1 MNARQE
7 GPHSFGAHILQGAGL
22 LLNSIEPGEIIQ
34 FSAPTGAG
42 IYKVLARAAQMME
55 GATYVYRL
63 EEMGEQFARELQA
76 IGGAPHAHACSF
88 RHAALH
94 IGPTARLCPF
104 VIFSQCIRWDGIV
117 QSVAEEF
124 CANGCIVV
132 RIK

>member
-42 IYKVLARAAQMME
+42 IYKVLAQSAKMME
-55 GATYVYRL
+55 GVTYVYRL
-63 EEMGEQFARELQA
+63 KDMGEQFARELQA
-76 IGGAPHAHACSF
+76 IGGVRQAHACNFSY
-88 RHAALH
+88 AALH
-94 IGPTARLCPF
+94 IAETARLCPF
-104 VIFSQCIRWDGIV
+104 IIFSQCIRWDGIV

-132 RIK
+132 RVK